1 MLNFLKNEG
10 VSLNIIA
17 EIERFRANFSVEGGL
32 SRRIPVPRYLYY
44 GKDIW
49 EEAITALLCGE
60 NLLLVGP
67 KATGKNV
74 LAENL
79 AAVFGRPS
87 WDVSFYINTDAATL
101 LGTDTFSDGAVTL
114 RKGPIYQCAEYG
126 GFGILDEINMAKNES
141 LAVLHATLDFRRCI
155 DMPGYDRIPMHDATR
170 FIATM
175 NYGYAGTRELNEALA
190 SRFVVIDM
198 PAITTD
204 GLIKLLCRE
213 YPKLRHT
220 YAEQF
225 AGLEF
230 LNPSKKVR
238 YHLYDSLQ
246 KLGIPRKLW
255 ETTAIQ
261 KLSAVGF
268 EQPES
273 VSDKYPFQL
282 SGGMAQR
289 VTIAISACSRA
300 KLVIADEPTNGLD
313 HEAKV
318 RFMDMLKKIFPEAAK
333 LIITHDIGVAA
344 LCDKTLVLC
353 GGKTVETGP
362 SDVLLCQPKHPYTTA
377 LVGALVKNGMR
388 ETPVLR
394 SGRHDCPF
402 YTKCVQA
409 DESCSYCNKQD
420 SNREWWCSR
429 V

>member
-1 MLNFLKNEG
+1 MILEFHSG
-10 VSLNIIA
+10 V
-17 EIERFRANFSVEGGL
+17 V
-32 SRRIPVPRYLYY
+32 
-44 GKDIW
+44 
-49 EEAITALLCGE
+49 TAKLE
-60 NLLLVGP
+60 SSQKILVS
-67 KATGKNV
+67 N
-74 LAENL
+74 
-79 AAVFGRPS
+79 
-87 WDVSFYINTDAATL
+87 VSFALKERECLALIGETGSGKTMTAMVLMGLLPSNVTAADARIFFCGTPIPKSRQKL
-101 LGTDTFSDGAVTL
+101 LGTEMV
-114 RKGPIYQCAEYG
+114 Y
-126 GFGILDEINMAKNES
+126 
-141 LAVLHATLDFRRCI
+141 
-155 DMPGYDRIPMHDATR
+155 IPQ
-170 FIATM
+170 
-175 NYGYAGTRELNEALA
+175 N
-190 SRFVVIDM
+190 
-198 PAITTD
+198 
-204 GLIKLLCRE
+204 
-213 YPKLRHT
+213 
-220 YAEQF
+220 
-225 AGLEF
+225 GLEF

-238 YHLYDSLQ
+238 YHLHDSLQ

-377 LVGALVKNGMR
+377 LIGALVKNGMR